1 MKKPKLDVAGIK
13 NWLLAHGEKVAFG
26 ICTLLFLMFVYSALK
41 LESLED
47 TYEPAKMETLAS
59 TVQQH
64 VTSSKW
70 DAKRENI
77 QVVNYAERAKPKP
90 LAVGTFVTPIPLNP
104 RDTDPK
110 SKRGKPEILPVEE
123 LRVAAG
129 MDLFAL
135 KAASGGTGGDATIRA
150 QPWAVVTG
158 LVPIAKQRLAYAG
171 AFAEAME
178 YVPARDVPTYLKPV
192 LERAVVD
199 PAKPDQLNWEAVP
212 DASAFIATWSV
223 PNSEIVAAKYVDPE
237 LTAPLGDL
245 IGKEWDEAIS
255 HPKIPLDAVANSSA
269 PAGAAPGAR
278 PAGGAAGAPAGAT
291 PISPVSTRDA
301 SAAGANNT
309 TTASTATGAE
319 TEEVQYQ
326 LFRAFD
332 YSVQPG
338 KRYRYRVT
346 LVLNNPNSTSLPQH
360 LQDPE
365 SAKAP
370 TLASAVSPATA
381 LVTIPDGHDVLAGA
395 IVSPGTKYSEPIAKI
410 VVTAIHAASGLKPG
424 TELDV
429 RRGSLADTPPRKV
442 KARNPIDKSVTEL
455 EVGFDSNILV
465 LDIYGGKE
473 LSRKKHDP
481 PITTPGELLLFD
493 ANGNMTVR
501 SELDDAAQ
509 YNESLVRD
517 EPKEKPKALDE
528 KEADAPK
535 TIRSRG
541 KKQ

>member
-1 MKKPKLDVAGIK
+1 M
-13 NWLLAHGEKVAFG
+13 
-26 ICTLLFLMFVYSALK
+26 
-41 LESLED
+41 ESL
-47 TYEPAKMETLAS
+47 AS
-59 TVQQH
+59 AVQQH

-90 LAVGTFVTPIPLNP
+90 IAVGVFVTPVPLNP

-110 SKRGKPEILPVEE
+110 SKRGKPEILTVEE

-129 MDLFAL
+129 MDLFAV
-135 KAASGGTGGDATIRA
+135 KATTGGTGGDSGSRA

-158 LVPIAKQRLAYAG
+158 LVPIAKQRQVYAG

-178 YVPARDVPTYLKPV
+178 YAPNRDVPTYLKPV

-199 PAKPDQLNWEAVP
+199 PAKPDQSAWEVVP
-212 DASAFIATWSV
+212 EATAFLEMWPSAR
-223 PNSEIVAAKYVDPE
+223 SEIVAAKYVDPT

-245 IGKEWDEAIS
+245 IGKQWGETVS
-255 HPKIPLDAVANSSA
+255 HPKIPLNDVASSVA
-269 PAGAAPGAR
+269 PTGAAPSAR
-278 PAGGAAGAPAGAT
+278 PGSASPPAATGT
-291 PISPVSTRDA
+291 PISPVSSRDVPA
-301 SAAGANNT
+301 PGAKST
-309 TTASTATGAE
+309 ATASTTTGAE
-319 TEEVQYQ
+319 TDEVQYL

-338 KRYRYRVT
+338 KKYRYRVT
-346 LVLNNPNSTSLPQH
+346 LVLNNPNSGSLPQH
-360 LQDPE
+360 LQDPD
-365 SAKAP
+365 SSKSP
-370 TLASAVSPATA
+370 TLASAASPATA

-395 IVSPGTKYSEPIAKI
+395 IVSPGTKRSEPIAKI

-424 TELDV
+424 VELDV
-429 RRGSLADTPPRKV
+429 RRGTMADTPPRKV
-442 KARNPIDKSVTEL
+442 KARSPIDKSITEL

-481 PITTPGELLLFD
+481 PITEPGELLLLD

-501 SELDDAAQ
+501 GELDDFVE

-517 EPKEKPKALDE
+517 EPKEKPKALDD
-528 KEADAPK
+528 KEADPPK

-541 KKQ
+541 KK